1 MEIRALDREVWAGYA
16 YREAY
21 TTPLYYDVQVQPRGF
36 SLELREADPPLERV
50 MSDTLFAGW
59 LEAPVAYGAFDG
71 ETLMGAV
78 EGSPESWHRVFRV
91 SNLFVSAPYRR
102 QGVGRALLAHIVDEA
117 RRQGVYRGA
126 MLETQTCN
134 VPAIALYE
142 QMGFSLCRI
151 DRCEYTNDDVAN
163 REARI
168 DLFLAF

>member
-16 YREAY
+16 YREVY

-71 ETLMGAV
+71 EKLMGAV
-78 EGSPESWHRVFRV
+78 EGSLESWHRVFRV
-91 SNLFVSAPYRR
+91 GNLFVSAPY
-102 QGVGRALLAHIVDEA
+102 

-168 DLFLAF
+168 DLFLPF